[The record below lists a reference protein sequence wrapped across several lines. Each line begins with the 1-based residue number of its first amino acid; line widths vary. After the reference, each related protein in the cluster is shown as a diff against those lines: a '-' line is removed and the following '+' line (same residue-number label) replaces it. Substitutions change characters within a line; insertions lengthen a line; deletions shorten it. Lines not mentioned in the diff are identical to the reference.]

1 MLRDLL
7 VIDLSE
13 PSVVVA
19 GFELLPLVERA
30 PEQATVVA
38 LVVEVLHVLEHRLAR
53 LELFLPGIVLFRAL
67 LEFEILIPLGVQL
80 LDHVVDVRVHV
91 EILWL
96 NRLLVQRL
104 DLDVQLGNQRVE
116 LLLELVFLHVLG

>member
-1 MLRDLL
+1 M
-7 VIDLSE
+7 
-13 PSVVVA
+13 
-19 GFELLPLVERA
+19 
-30 PEQATVVA
+30 
-38 LVVEVLHVLEHRLAR
+38 AR